1 MLKYFEIFNTFYIIL
16 LNVWPHLNC
25 VLFETL
31 ITKLDN
37 YVLIMIFTQNIYY
50 TITFICVIN
59 NYQQHIKIEKRHEQ
73 IKKASTE
80 YTRGSSNT
88 SST

>member
-1 MLKYFEIFNTFYIIL
+1 
-16 LNVWPHLNC
+16 
-25 VLFETL
+25 
-31 ITKLDN
+31 
-37 YVLIMIFTQNIYY
+37 MIFTQNIYY

>member
-37 YVLIMIFTQNIYY
+37 YVLINDLYAKYILHNHIYL
-50 TITFICVIN
+50 CN
-59 NYQQHIKIEKRHEQ
+59 K
-73 IKKASTE
+73 
-80 YTRGSSNT
+80 
-88 SST
+88 